1 MNLMERME
9 KKSSSE
15 NKEKTEEVVTKIPER
30 ENNSELGNLFENSS
44 EEVYFLI
51 EDMNSK
57 LQKTQE
63 MTMQK

>member
-30 ENNSELGNLFENSS
+30 ENNSELGNLFK
-44 EEVYFLI
+44 
-51 EDMNSK
+51 K
-57 LQKTQE
+57 LTEK
-63 MTMQK
+63 